1 MAGTRR
7 MALLER
13 RLRHTVAGADVR
25 LLAEDQLVVSRNLTR
40 DPNLERDG
48 KSATYRPAPD
58 GYQVYV
64 SWRPPAAHARQAA
77 LSQRMTGPS
86 HVPVAWD
93 GRTMRLRLDPATTSG
108 EWLVADDRGGIVR
121 VVAEAGS
128 VQVLDEVNAV
138 LNEVEAVLLT

>member
-1 MAGTRR
+1 MATPQR
-7 MALLER
+7 MTLLQR
-13 RLRHTVAGADVR
+13 RLRHTAAGADVR
-25 LLAEDQLVVSRNLTR
+25 LLAEDQVVVSRNLTR
-40 DPNLERDG
+40 DPNFERDG
-48 KSATYRPAPD
+48 KSPTYRPGRD

-64 SWRPPAAHARQAA
+64 SWRPAAAHARQAA

-86 HVPVAWD
+86 SGPVAWD

-108 EWLVADDRGGIVR
+108 EWLVGDNAGGIVT
-121 VVAEAGS
+121 VIADAGS